1 MAYEYGSVNDL
12 REACLQIRFDENLI
26 LELVIDTGFSGWMML
41 PRDVIHSLQLEV
53 VGTID
58 CNTVNGISVEADF
71 VETEIEWL
79 GEKRALF
86 VLISESQ
93 DALIGTR
100 LLDGAR
106 LTIDYIQNTVT
117 LTNETDAK

>member
-1 MAYEYGSVNDL
+1 MAYEYGTVNDL
-12 REACLQIRFDENLI
+12 REACLPIRFDENLL
-26 LELVIDTGFSGWMML
+26 LEFVIDTGFSGWMML
-41 PRDVIHSLQLEV
+41 PRAVIHSLQLEV

-58 CNTVNGISVEADF
+58 CNTVNGISIEAEF

-79 GEKRALF
+79 GEKRAVF
-86 VLISESQ
+86 ILISEGQ

-106 LTIDYIQNTVT
+106 LTIDYLENTVT
-117 LTNETDAK
+117 LTNETAVK